1 MLIWNNFGNTEKL
14 YFLLISLQIKAQTI
28 VTVAGNGGGG
38 YSGDNGLAISA
49 QISPNSF
56 TLDSSGNIYIA
67 DNTNYRIRKINTSG
81 IITTIAGVGTM
92 GYSGDG
98 GPATIAEIGVA
109 HGIIADLAGNIYFTE
124 WANHTV
130 RKINTSGIITTIAGT
145 GLAGFGGDGGP
156 ATAAQ
161 LAAPG
166 GLLIDKIGNI
176 YVCEVLNNHIR
187 KIHTSGIITSIAG
200 TGVAGGYSGDGG
212 PATIANLKYP
222 SFCAWGPDGGLYFCQ
237 WPHAV
242 IRKIDNFGI
251 INTVAG
257 NGTTGYSGDGGA
269 ATNAQLNHPTGIA
282 VDTFGNIYISEC
294 FSHVIRKV
302 DAATGI
308 IQTISGNGIPGYTGD
323 GGPISAA
330 QFRTPNY
337 LFFDKLGN
345 LYINDADNYRIRR
358 IIYNP
363 VSVNEVS
370 SSQTEYLTFPNPATG
385 LLHVGNVIT
394 PVNYNLTNTAG
405 AAVKQG
411 KLTQTNNTIDMLG
424 LPIGTYLLQ
433 LSDDKGNQQKRKV
446 IKM

>member
-1 MLIWNNFGNTEKL
+1 MLLDFNVMKTIL
-14 YFLLISLQIKAQTI
+14 LLLISLNVNAQYINTI
-28 VTVAGNGGGG
+28 AGNGGGG
-38 YSGDNGLAISA
+38 YGGDNGLAISA

-56 TLDSSGNIYIA
+56 ALDSLGNIYIA
-67 DNTNYRIRKINTSG
+67 DNTNYRIRKINTAG
-81 IITTIAGVGTM
+81 IITTIAGVGIM

-109 HGIIADLAGNIYFTE
+109 HGIIVDLAGNIYFTE

-130 RKINTSGIITTIAGT
+130 RKINKAGIITTIAGT
-145 GLAGFGGDGGP
+145 GIAGFGGDGGY

-187 KIHTSGIITSIAG
+187 KIDTSGIITSIAG
-200 TGVAGGYSGDGG
+200 TGIGVAGGYSGDGG
-212 PATIANLKYP
+212 PATTANLKYP
-222 SFCAWGPDGGLYFCQ
+222 SFCAWGPDGGLFFCQ

-242 IRKIDNFGI
+242 VRKIDTFGI
-251 INTVAG
+251 ITTVAG
-257 NGTTGYSGDGGA
+257 NGTSGYSGDSGL

-308 IQTISGNGIPGYTGD
+308 IQTISGNGTAGYTGD
-323 GGPISAA
+323 GGPVSAA

-337 LFFDKLGN
+337 ILFDKLGN

-358 IIYNP
+358 INYNP
-363 VSVNEVS
+363 VSVNEVLI
-370 SSQTEYLTFPNPATG
+370 QNNHIAFPNPVTK
-385 LLHVGNVIT
+385 LLHIDNIIV
-394 PVNYNLTNTAG
+394 PVNYTISNAVG
-405 AAVKQG
+405 ATVKQG
-411 KLTQTNNTIDMLG
+411 RLTQTNNTIDMHG
-424 LPIGTYLLQ
+424 LAIGTYLLQ
-433 LSDDKGNQQKRKV
+433 LTDDKGNQQMCKV
-446 IKM
+446 IKI